1 MGVDVQKEMRLN
13 AVSHIIARDVD
24 DKSSKKLEH
33 ARKPDWAATISIVNC
48 KWIYDCIRQWKM
60 LPSGAYMCNCSD
72 AEANSWHGK
81 ISAVGKQQADSRA
94 LGDTAKVAL
103 VVPSAV
109 LISPLQGTTANAVL
123 GQMPSGTP
131 VATAQPEK
139 AAAVP
144 MPATAAAPAAAV
156 AQHLGSALK
165 VSKPFRSTA
174 TPSGLG
180 TGLGTGPSSNK
191 RQVVRDPVLLQ
202 PDSAEDLAARPD
214 RESIGGTQGAIT
226 GLTHLALQKHNQD
239 LHLRTG
245 ASGELLDLHR
255 GGEALEPEELVGRA
269 VQQQFEEGLFKGI
282 VKKYNKKHRWF
293 LIEYE
298 DGDRQDLTWKELQPI
313 MLPDVLVRDPE
324 APSAHPAKPKRKL
337 QKVNTHTRDLQARP
351 TASDALTASPAATA
365 VLPSAHQAA
374 ARVRKSAKA
383 SSVASAAAKGKAAK
397 AASAAA
403 GKGKRARR
411 HSSQDDEEAV
421 LADEP
426 IRSNTP
432 AGARANAGNSPWSTS
447 KKKGKAVLAL
457 GSMHTRDQQ
466 VYFSKLTK
474 IGVPCVTHKQCPGW
488 KSSIT
493 HVVLPSLLR
502 SVKSLAGMA
511 GGCWILHADFVDACA
526 SAEALVEPDEF
537 ELEGGSELISAH
549 APRHWRERHAV
560 QGVGAFHS
568 LQVLMYGACDKPG
581 PAREDIATIIQ
592 SGGGT
597 VTKCEKPCNTLT
609 KAIARGTH
617 LAIMST
623 DRTAADPGVKQLLK
637 ARVPCASARFV
648 VEWLAH
654 PEQELSDYLLFDSEI
669 EWASELVSA
678 AAACVAA
685 VKPHKMS
692 PQI

>member
-1 MGVDVQKEMRLN
+1 MFRGCVFAVRTQSSSSIAPTVLSAIEEHDGQALPPNAPLTLATHAKRMLPVNDLLHCPFLSSKIQGATACGVSVTSFQGLQRQILLDMLWCMGVDVQKEMRLN

-72 AEANSWHGK
+72 AEANSWHADH
-81 ISAVGKQQADSRA
+81 SAVSGLDTQQMA
-94 LGDTAKVAL
+94 LQVAGAEAATAKLIAQMTVSSPERDDAAGHQPQQQQQHSSDREN
-103 VVPSAV
+103 VPRQQQQQYTGKRSNNV
-109 LISPLQGTTANAVL
+109 
-123 GQMPSGTP
+123 QM
-131 VATAQPEK
+131 
-139 AAAVP
+139 AAAE
-144 MPATAAAPAAAV
+144 AV
-156 AQHLGSALK
+156 AQ
-165 VSKPFRSTA
+165 
-174 TPSGLG
+174 
-180 TGLGTGPSSNK
+180 
-191 RQVVRDPVLLQ
+191 QQ
-202 PDSAEDLAARPD
+202 PR
-214 RESIGGTQGAIT
+214 
-226 GLTHLALQKHNQD
+226 
-239 LHLRTG
+239 
-245 ASGELLDLHR
+245 
-255 GGEALEPEELVGRA
+255 GEALEPEELVGRA

-337 QKVNTHTRDLQARP
+337 QKVNTHTR
-351 TASDALTASPAATA
+351 
-365 VLPSAHQAA
+365 
-374 ARVRKSAKA
+374 
-383 SSVASAAAKGKAAK
+383 
-397 AASAAA
+397 
-403 GKGKRARR
+403 KGKRARR

-669 EWASELVSA
+669 EPDSQSSVQADRQSVRLRSWHLPTSASA
-678 AAACVAA
+678 AQTVSGFA
-685 VKPHKMS
+685 K
-692 PQI
+692 